1 MKVGIKVHLG
11 MRCSIHVAHADCVF
25 LVDLINEAV
34 EVSFVIFDDSF
45 SISIHNCMFL
55 RVKKFVKSP
64 LLLFLLVFVA
74 ACPQYS
80 SV

>member
-11 MRCSIHVAHADCVF
+11 SIHVAHADCVF
-25 LVDLINEAV
+25 FDLINVAV
-34 EVSFVIFDDSF
+34 KVSFVIFDDSF

-64 LLLFLLVFVA
+64 LQHFLLVLVP